1 MIKIISGTYGM
12 KKNGK
17 IIPKNSSS
25 EPFEIEADEERKLVE
40 LGVAEYVTA
49 SEDKKS
55 NEPPKSADDNT
66 KQTAKLEDMSGKQL
80 KAYAKEHNIKL
91 PKSATSK
98 SDIVEAI
105 KSAENNNDN
114 GDSEQTNSEAAPVIN
129 AQMPI

>member
-12 KKNGK
+12 RKNGK

-25 EPFEIEADEERKLVE
+25 EPFEIKADEERKLVE
-40 LGVAEYVTA
+40 LGIAEYVDV
-49 SEDKKS
+49 SKNKKIA
-55 NEPPKSADDNT
+55 ETPKSADDNT
-66 KQTAKLEDMSGKQL
+66 KQTAKLEDMTGKQL

-114 GDSEQTNSEAAPVIN
+114 GENEQASNETAPVIN